1 MRKEL
6 ARLKHRKTLLAA
18 KLAEKDKEE
27 AEDLASRR
35 VVAVEELV
43 EEVTSI
49 RESLVR
55 LIEII
60 ETVVS
65 LKIPY

>member
-1 MRKEL
+1 M
-6 ARLKHRKTLLAA
+6 
-18 KLAEKDKEE
+18 AEKDKEE

-35 VVAVEELV
+35 VVVVEELV

-49 RESLVR
+49 CESLVR